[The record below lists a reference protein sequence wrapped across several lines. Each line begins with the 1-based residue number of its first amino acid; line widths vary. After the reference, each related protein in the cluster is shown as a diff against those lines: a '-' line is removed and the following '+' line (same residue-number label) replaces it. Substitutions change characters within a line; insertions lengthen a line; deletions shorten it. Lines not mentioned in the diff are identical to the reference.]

1 MMWYDRVMWVV
12 ASERVRLWVVF
23 AVLFA
28 GVVML
33 SLVQP
38 AVDSAEAEIPAV
50 ELLK

>member
-28 GVVML
+28 GVVMV
-33 SLVQP
+33 SLMP
-38 AVDSAEAEIPAV
+38 AAESAEAEIPAV